1 MVSLWIFLAD
11 IEILFI
17 KVIYLTSKAIAHDL
31 MAFFGRSW
39 NFKDMFLSPSCLR
52 KVVKGMTSQTLQAR
66 RYSFWLTS
74 LLFEY
79 FCSTKFIPF
88 VSYSSENTEIGVNL
102 CKVFYRKKF
111 KFKSCEP
118 SSLPLNQS
126 YINFVWNFILR
137 DVFYY

>member
-1 MVSLWIFLAD
+1 MLSLVSLRIFLAD
-11 IEILFI
+11 IEILFM

-52 KVVKGMTSQTLQAR
+52 KVVKGMTPQTLQAR

-88 VSYSSENTEIGVNL
+88 VSYSSENTEIGVNQ
-102 CKVFYRKKF
+102 CKVQFKIQIQILWTLVTSVKSIIYKF
-111 KFKSCEP
+111 CLKLHSWGCF
-118 SSLPLNQS
+118 
-126 YINFVWNFILR
+126 
-137 DVFYY
+137 

>member
-1 MVSLWIFLAD
+1 MLSLVSLRIFLAD

-52 KVVKGMTSQTLQAR
+52 KAVKGMTPQTLQAR

-74 LLFEY
+74 LLFGY
-79 FCSTKFIPF
+79 LCSTKLLPF

-102 CKVFYRKKF
+102 CKVFYGTILWTLVNSV
-111 KFKSCEP
+111 KSI
-118 SSLPLNQS
+118 
-126 YINFVWNFILR
+126 INHVKILLATSFL
-137 DVFYY
+137 VIF